1 MLADPDSTAADH
13 LRRQHRLMREQIA
26 HRQDLPAALEQ
37 EMEARRM
44 GIALTPDE
52 QFEILGAGWSG
63 EEYAAEAAQRW
74 GDTAAWRQSQAR
86 TAALTK
92 QDWIAIKAETDS
104 NQAAFAAA
112 MHAGSPA
119 GGERAAALAEQ
130 HRAVSAG
137 SVTATTRRIAASARR
152 SRPT

>member
-1 MLADPDSTAADH
+1 MSF
-13 LRRQHRLMREQIA
+13 
-26 HRQDLPAALEQ
+26 
-37 EMEARRM
+37 
-44 GIALTPDE
+44 ALTPDE
-52 QFEILGAGWSG
+52 QFEILGAGWAG

-137 SVTATTRRIAASARR
+137 SVTATTRRIAASARPPRPSLINYPPAR
-152 SRPT
+152 SLPSPPAVDHHGTARHCPAAHPPARPPRPT